1 MSRAGQ
7 RPAEL
12 ATVLAQAASFGGPA
26 VAFEVIHRTR
36 EHLITPLAMPADLD
50 WAGVCRETLV
60 FDLPSAGF
68 RVHTGFAKLPASTMA
83 GLGSLVAQPCAGGFS
98 YQGTASLNPRFLYD
112 SSRDHELL
120 LSVGEKPWQLD
131 HVDAL
136 LMTKVLAR
144 LAAAAASK
152 ETTSPILLLQ
162 SPVAPFRNWAS
173 WPENEAGEP
182 PKLARGTAIRLSVGV
197 DGDNSD
203 GRLALIGET
212 VRIAREFGLQ
222 LHLGDRRLGRVR
234 GEWKRAV
241 EFAPDRYAEQR
252 AALTAAG
259 GPDADAGSD
268 HGGEP
273 DRALLVTFVGPA
285 RVGSS
290 ASVLEALAQA
300 GVGSLAVTIASL
312 QELAFINLVVAV
324 PPGKDPQPLADDQR
338 VQSAVAGVNWL
349 AAACGRPSS
358 LTVPRA
364 ADYQMCL
371 TGPVPWEADTEHKA
385 HPLWLQWHAPLG
397 SHNSLTVIDDVIAE
411 LLDSPIVTDAQLD
424 YCRSRMTGDS
434 RICSAKVSVR
444 LTTGISEDDLPDK
457 LSVLCRATQAN
468 VEWKRTNQD
477 PDRRSV
483 GLKVAWR
490 ERWLGRVKS
499 TGVV

>member
-26 VAFEVIHRTR
+26 VAFEVIHRVR
-36 EHLITPLAMPADLD
+36 QHLTAPLAMPADLD

-68 RVHTGFAKLPASTMA
+68 RVHTGFAKSPASTMA
-83 GLGSLVAQPCAGGFS
+83 GLGSLVAHPCAGGFS

-120 LSVGEKPWQLD
+120 LSVGEKAWQLD

-136 LMTKVLAR
+136 LMTQVLAR

-234 GEWKRAV
+234 GEWKQAV
-241 EFAPDRYAEQR
+241 AYAPDRYAEKR
-252 AALTAAG
+252 LALGAVAG
-259 GPDADAGSD
+259 DPSQAM
-268 HGGEP
+268 
-273 DRALLVTFVGPA
+273 LVTFVGPA

-324 PPGKDPQPLADDQR
+324 PPGSDPQLLADDQR

-371 TGPVPWEADTEHKA
+371 TGPVPWEADPEDKA

-444 LTTGISEDDLPDK
+444 LTAGISEDDLPDK